1 MNFLKPCQLYLHL
14 TNLTP
19 LSSEEQQ
26 WSPSLPVSEKGISNL
41 CGNIPHLVS
50 ISSRL
55 SSLWKGPDRMS
66 PSSLQQPTITGTLET
81 LPAFTA
87 FWNSMGRKG
96 SSTPESIVGIQ
107 GNGLAKS
114 QSMNIRALLMILD
127 AFTPCKC
134 LRIV

>member
-26 WSPSLPVSEKGISNL
+26 WSPSLPLSEKHQAT
-41 CGNIPHLVS
+41 CGNHPNLVS

-96 SSTPESIVGIQ
+96 SSTSESIVGIQ
-107 GNGLAKS
+107 GKGLAKS